1 MRYTV
6 PMPDDSLVPGRV
18 TEEVT
23 LPGTKLSTI
32 QFGGPK
38 CTVLR
43 TFRWE
48 VLI

>member
-1 MRYTV
+1 MKVVDEEMDGVAREQV
-6 PMPDDSLVPGRV
+6 S
-18 TEEVT
+18 EEVA
-23 LPGTKLSTI
+23 LPDAVLSTI
-32 QFGGPK
+32 QFGGPE